1 MAQSPVEF
9 CNDVL
14 DEIGTHTIQSF
25 ADNTKNAKVCARQ
38 YPLALAELLSEADW
52 RFAKVRAVLIQ
63 TTNTRGDG
71 WYAYALPANF
81 AKAGKVML
89 DRSAMPGGVFLSAD
103 YEPDV
108 AYEIEGE
115 VYYSR
120 FDGLMLEYV
129 RNDPPPETWPEP
141 FRKALRAGLAS
152 KICYPINRDKA
163 ERTAKLSEY
172 ELFRDR
178 AKAWVMN
185 SQPSTYGHAMPD
197 VMANELTDGDWVF

>member
-25 ADNTKNAKVCARQ
+25 EDNTKNAKVCRRQ

-52 RFAKVRAVLIQ
+52 RFAKVRAALVQ
-63 TTNTRGDG
+63 TTNGRGDG
-71 WYAYALPANF
+71 WFAYALPANF
-81 AKAGKVML
+81 VKLSKLML
-89 DRSAMPGGVFLSAD
+89 DRSVMPGGVFMSAD

-108 AYEIEGE
+108 PYEIEGG

-120 FDGLMLEYV
+120 FENLMLEYV
-129 RNDPPPETWPEP
+129 RSDPPLETWPEP
-141 FRKALRAGLAS
+141 FRKAMRAGLAS
-152 KICYPINRDKA
+152 KICYPINRDKT
-163 ERTAKLSEY
+163 ERTAKMSEY

-185 SQPSTYGHAMPD
+185 SQPSTYGDHMPA
-197 VMANELTDGDWVF
+197 VMTNEMIDGFDF